1 MKFSI
6 PRLIVIILMLA
17 APAFAERLNLPAEGL
32 ESRIAFWKKIFTQYG
47 KDDIVIHD
55 RIRVNLIYDV
65 ADESNVESKLSTID
79 HSLKNI
85 LRNLGTPENLAVTD
99 KQIRDAI
106 VADGVPLTKPAVD
119 ELIEN
124 VHTQRG

>member
-6 PRLIVIILMLA
+6 PRLIVIILVLA

-65 ADESNVESKLSTID
+65 ADESTVSSKLT
-79 HSLKNI
+79 
-85 LRNLGTPENLAVTD
+85 
-99 KQIRDAI
+99 
-106 VADGVPLTKPAVD
+106 AVD
-119 ELIEN
+119 HALKDILLNLETPDNLSPASK
-124 VHTQRG
+124 Q